1 MKGKINLK
9 KISIIGST
17 GSIGTQ
23 TLEVCDNL
31 QNVQIM
37 GLSANNNVKLA
48 EEQIRKYNPKLFAMV
63 NENAAKE
70 LKVAVSDTDTK
81 VISGEDCMSEIS
93 TMKEIDTVV
102 TSVVGIA
109 GLVPTMN
116 AIKSGVNIALANKE
130 TLVTAGSIVI
140 DAAKDNNV
148 SILPVDSEHS
158 AIFQCIGK
166 HPQSEINRLIITAS
180 GGSFYGKK
188 SDELENVTVKE
199 ALKHPNWSMGQ
210 KITIDSAT
218 LMNKGLEVIE
228 AHWLFNMDYDDI
240 DVVVHRESIIHS
252 LVEFKD
258 KSVLAQLGLPDMKL
272 PIHYALCYPNRVESD
287 VKQLNLW
294 EVGKLTFDKPDYNT
308 FKCLS
313 LAIRAGREGGTMPTV
328 LNGANEVAVELF
340 LKGKIKFN
348 DISRIVENSMNNH
361 KNVLKPNLDDIIYT
375 DKCVREEVYSKWQQ

>member
-1 MKGKINLK
+1 MK

-31 QNVQIM
+31 QDVQIM

-48 EEQIRKYNPKLFAMV
+48 EEQIRKYSPKLFAMV
-63 NENAAKE
+63 NEDAAKA
-70 LKVAVSDTDTK
+70 LKIAVADTDTK
-81 VISGEDCMSEIS
+81 VISGTDCMSEIS
-93 TMKEIDTVV
+93 TMEEIDTVV

-116 AIKSGVNIALANKE
+116 AIEKGVNIALANKE
-130 TLVTAGSIVI
+130 TLVTAGSIVMK
-140 DAAKDNNV
+140 AAADNNV

-158 AIFQCIGK
+158 AIFQCIGN

-188 SDELENVTVKE
+188 AEELENVSVKE
-199 ALKHPNWSMGQ
+199 ALNHPNWSMGQ

-228 AHWLFNMDYDDI
+228 AHWLYGIDYDDI
-240 DVVVHRESIIHS
+240 DVVVHRESIVHS

-258 KSVLAQLGLPDMKL
+258 MSVLAQLGLPDMKL
-272 PIHYALCYPNRVESD
+272 PIHYALCYPHRIPSG

-294 EVGKLTFDKPDYNT
+294 EVGNLTFGKPDYDT
-308 FKCLS
+308 FRCLS
-313 LAIRAGREGGTMPTV
+313 LANKAGREGGTMPTV

-348 DISRIVENSMNNH
+348 DIARIVENAMENH
-361 KNVLKPNLDDIIYT
+361 KNVLNPKLDDIIYT
-375 DKCVREEVYSKWQQ
+375 DKCVREEVYSKC

>member
-1 MKGKINLK
+1 MVLK

-31 QNVQIM
+31 QDVQIM

-48 EEQIRKYNPKLFAMV
+48 EEQIRKYSPKLFAMV
-63 NENAAKE
+63 NEDAAKA
-70 LKVAVSDTDTK
+70 LKIAVADTDTK
-81 VISGEDCMSEIS
+81 VISGTDCMSEIS
-93 TMKEIDTVV
+93 TMEEIDTVV

-116 AIKSGVNIALANKE
+116 AIEKGVNIALANKE
-130 TLVTAGSIVI
+130 TLVTAGSIVMK
-140 DAAKDNNV
+140 AAADNNV

-158 AIFQCIGK
+158 AIFQCIGN

-188 SDELENVTVKE
+188 AEELENVSVKE
-199 ALKHPNWSMGQ
+199 ALNHPNWSMGQ

-228 AHWLFNMDYDDI
+228 AHWLYGIDYDDI
-240 DVVVHRESIIHS
+240 DVVVHRESIVHS

-258 KSVLAQLGLPDMKL
+258 MSVLAQLGLPDMKL
-272 PIHYALCYPNRVESD
+272 PIHYALCYPHRIPSG

-294 EVGKLTFDKPDYNT
+294 EVGNLTFGKPDYDT
-308 FKCLS
+308 FRCLS
-313 LAIRAGREGGTMPTV
+313 LAIKAGREGGTMPTV

-348 DISRIVENSMNNH
+348 DIARIVENAMENH
-361 KNVLKPNLDDIIYT
+361 KNVLNPKLDDIIYT
-375 DKCVREEVYSKWQQ
+375 DKCVREEVYSKC

>member
-1 MKGKINLK
+1 MK

-31 QNVQIM
+31 KNVQIM
-37 GLSANNNVKLA
+37 GLSANNNVNLA
-48 EEQIRKYNPKLFAMV
+48 EEQIRKYRPRLFAMV
-63 NENAAKE
+63 NEDAAKA
-70 LKVAVSDTDTK
+70 LKTAVADTDTK
-81 VISGEDCMSEIS
+81 VISGTDCMSEIS
-93 TMKEIDTVV
+93 TMSEIDTVV

-116 AIKSGVNIALANKE
+116 AIKQGVNIALANKE
-130 TLVTAGSIVI
+130 TLVTAGSIVMKE
-140 DAAKDNNV
+140 AEANNV

-158 AIFQCIGK
+158 AIFQCIGN
-166 HPQSEINRLIITAS
+166 HPKSEINRLIITAS

-188 SDELENVTVKE
+188 MEELENVTVKE
-199 ALKHPNWSMGQ
+199 ALNHPNWSMGQ

-228 AHWLFNMDYDDI
+228 AHWLYDVDYDDI
-240 DVVVHRESIIHS
+240 DVVVHRESIVHS

-258 KSVLAQLGLPDMKL
+258 MSVLAQLGLPDMKL
-272 PIHYALCYPNRVESD
+272 PIHYALCYPKRVPSEI
-287 VKQLNLW
+287 KQLNLW
-294 EVGKLTFDKPDYNT
+294 EVGNLTFAKPDYDT
-308 FKCLS
+308 FRCLS
-313 LAIRAGREGGTMPTV
+313 LAIKAGRIGGTMPTV

-348 DISRIVENSMNNH
+348 DIARIVENAMNNH
-361 KNVLKPNLDDIIYT
+361 KNVLNPELDDIIYT
-375 DKCVREEVYSKWQQ
+375 DKCVREEVYSKC

>member
-1 MKGKINLK
+1 MKGQINLK

-23 TLEVCDNL
+23 TLEVCENL
-31 QNVQIM
+31 QNVQVM

-48 EEQIRKYNPKLFAMV
+48 EEQIRKYKPKLFAMV
-63 NENAAKE
+63 NENSAKE
-70 LKVAVSDTDTK
+70 LEIAVADTDTK
-81 VISGEDCMSEIS
+81 VISGTDWMSEIS
-93 TMKEIDTVV
+93 TMAEIDPVV

-130 TLVTAGSIVI
+130 TLVTAGSIVM
-140 DAAKDNNV
+140 DAAKENNV

-158 AIFQCIGK
+158 AIFQSIGN
-166 HPQSEINRLIITAS
+166 HLQSEINRLIITAS

-188 SDELENVTVKE
+188 ADELENVTVKE
-199 ALKHPNWSMGQ
+199 ALNHPNWSMGQ

-228 AHWLFNMDYDDI
+228 AHWLFGMDYENI

-258 KSVLAQLGLPDMKL
+258 MSVIAQLGLPDMKL
-272 PIHYALCYPNRVESD
+272 PIHYALCYPKRVSSN

-294 EVGKLTFDKPDYNT
+294 DISKLTFDKPDYET

-313 LAIRAGREGGTMPTV
+313 LAIKAGMEGGTMPTV

-348 DISRIVENSMNNH
+348 DIARIVESAMDNH
-361 KNVLKPNLDDIIYT
+361 KNVLKPTLDDIIYT
-375 DKCVREEVYSKWQQ
+375 DRCVREEVYSKC

>member
-1 MKGKINLK
+1 MVLK

-63 NENAAKE
+63 NEDAAKA

-81 VISGEDCMSEIS
+81 VISGTDCMSEIS
-93 TMKEIDTVV
+93 TMPEIDTVV

-130 TLVTAGSIVI
+130 TLVTAGSIVMK
-140 DAAKDNNV
+140 AAEDNNV

-158 AIFQCIGK
+158 AIFQCIGN

-188 SDELENVTVKE
+188 AEELENVSVKE
-199 ALKHPNWSMGQ
+199 ALNHPNWSMGQ

-228 AHWLFNMDYDDI
+228 AHWLYGIDYDNI
-240 DVVVHRESIIHS
+240 DVVVHRESIVHS

-258 KSVLAQLGLPDMKL
+258 MSVIAQLGLPDMKL
-272 PIHYALCYPNRVESD
+272 PIHYALCYPKRVPSK

-294 EVGKLTFDKPDYNT
+294 DVGKLTFGKPDYDT
-308 FKCLS
+308 FRCLS
-313 LAIRAGREGGTMPTV
+313 LAIKAGRAGGTMPTV

-348 DISRIVENSMNNH
+348 DIARIVEKAMKNH
-361 KNVLKPNLDDIIYT
+361 KNVLNPKLDDIIYT
-375 DKCVREEVYSKWQQ
+375 DKCVREEVYSTC

>member
-1 MKGKINLK
+1 MK

-48 EEQIRKYNPKLFAMV
+48 EEQIRKYSPKLFAMV
-63 NENAAKE
+63 NEDAAKA

-81 VISGEDCMSEIS
+81 VISGTDCMSEIS
-93 TMKEIDTVV
+93 TMSEIDTVV

-116 AIKSGVNIALANKE
+116 AIENGVNIALANKE
-130 TLVTAGSIVI
+130 TLVTAGSIVMK
-140 DAAKDNNV
+140 AAEDNNV

-158 AIFQCIGK
+158 AIFQCIGS

-188 SDELENVTVKE
+188 ADELENVSVKE
-199 ALKHPNWSMGQ
+199 ALNHPNWSMGQ

-228 AHWLFNMDYDDI
+228 AHWLYGIDYDNI
-240 DVVVHRESIIHS
+240 DVVVHRESIVHS

-258 KSVLAQLGLPDMKL
+258 MSVLAQLGLPDMKL
-272 PIHYALCYPNRVESD
+272 PIHYALCYPKRVPSN
-287 VKQLNLW
+287 VKPLNLW
-294 EVGKLTFDKPDYNT
+294 EVGNLTFAKPDYDT
-308 FKCLS
+308 FRCLS
-313 LAIRAGREGGTMPTV
+313 LAIKAGREGGTMPTV
-328 LNGANEVAVELF
+328 LNGANEVAVEMF

-348 DISRIVENSMNNH
+348 DIARIVENAMNNH
-361 KNVLKPNLDDIIYT
+361 KNVLNPKLDDIIYT
-375 DKCVREEVYSKWQQ
+375 DKCVREEVYSKC

>member
-1 MKGKINLK
+1 MK

-31 QNVQIM
+31 QDVHIM

-48 EEQIRKYNPKLFAMV
+48 EEQIRKYSPKLFAMV
-63 NENAAKE
+63 NEDAAKA
-70 LKVAVSDTDTK
+70 LKIAVADTDTK
-81 VISGEDCMSEIS
+81 VISGTDCMSEIS
-93 TMKEIDTVV
+93 TMVEIDTVV

-116 AIKSGVNIALANKE
+116 AIEKGVNIALANKE
-130 TLVTAGSIVI
+130 TLVTAGSIVMK
-140 DAAKDNNV
+140 AAADNNV

-158 AIFQCIGK
+158 AIFQCIGN

-188 SDELENVTVKE
+188 AEELENVSVKE
-199 ALKHPNWSMGQ
+199 ALNHPNWSMGQ

-228 AHWLFNMDYDDI
+228 AHWLYGIDYDDI
-240 DVVVHRESIIHS
+240 DVVVHRESIVHS

-258 KSVLAQLGLPDMKL
+258 MSVLAQLGLPDMKL
-272 PIHYALCYPNRVESD
+272 PIHYALCYPHRMPSG

-294 EVGKLTFDKPDYNT
+294 EVGNLTFGKPDYDT
-308 FKCLS
+308 FRCLS
-313 LAIRAGREGGTMPTV
+313 LAIKAGREGGTMPTV

-348 DISRIVENSMNNH
+348 DIARIVENAMENH
-361 KNVLKPNLDDIIYT
+361 KNVLNPKLDDIIYT
-375 DKCVREEVYSKWQQ
+375 DKCVREEVYSKC

>member
-1 MKGKINLK
+1 MK

-31 QNVQIM
+31 QNVQVM

-63 NENAAKE
+63 NEDAAKA

-81 VISGEDCMSEIS
+81 VISGTDCMSEIS
-93 TMKEIDTVV
+93 TMPEIDTVV

-130 TLVTAGSIVI
+130 TLVTAGSIVMK
-140 DAAKDNNV
+140 AAEDNNV

-158 AIFQCIGK
+158 AIFQCIGN

-188 SDELENVTVKE
+188 AEELENVSVKE
-199 ALKHPNWSMGQ
+199 ALNHPNWSMGQ

-228 AHWLFNMDYDDI
+228 AHWLYGIDYDNI
-240 DVVVHRESIIHS
+240 DVVVHRESIVHS

-258 KSVLAQLGLPDMKL
+258 MSVLAQLGLPDMKL
-272 PIHYALCYPNRVESD
+272 PIHYALCYPKRVPSN
-287 VKQLNLW
+287 VKPLNLW
-294 EVGKLTFDKPDYNT
+294 EVGNLTFAKPDYET
-308 FKCLS
+308 FRCLS
-313 LAIRAGREGGTMPTV
+313 LAIKAGREGGTMPTV

-348 DISRIVENSMNNH
+348 DIARIVEKAMENH
-361 KNVLKPNLDDIIYT
+361 KNVLNPKLDDIIYT
-375 DKCVREEVYSKWQQ
+375 DKCVREEVYSTC

>member
-1 MKGKINLK
+1 MKGQIALK

-37 GLSANNNVKLA
+37 GLSANNNIKLA
-48 EEQIRKYNPKLFAMV
+48 EEQIRKYRPKLFAMV
-63 NENAAKE
+63 NEDSAKA
-70 LKVAVSDTDTK
+70 LKLAVLDTDTK
-81 VISGEDCMSEIS
+81 VISGTDCMSEIS
-93 TMKEIDTVV
+93 TMSEIDTVV

-116 AIKSGVNIALANKE
+116 AINSGVNIALANKE

-140 DAAKDNNV
+140 DAAKENNV

-158 AIFQCIGK
+158 AIFQCIGN
-166 HPQSEINRLIITAS
+166 HPQKEINRLIITAS
-180 GGSFYGKK
+180 GGSFYGKTA
-188 SDELENVTVKE
+188 DELENVTVKE
-199 ALKHPNWSMGQ
+199 ALNHPNWSMGQ

-228 AHWLFNMDYDDI
+228 AHWLFGMDYDDI
-240 DVVVHRESIIHS
+240 DVVVHRESIVHS

-258 KSVLAQLGLPDMKL
+258 MSVLAQLGLPDMKL
-272 PIHYALCYPNRVESD
+272 PIHYALCYPERVKSE
-287 VKQLNLW
+287 VKQLKLW
-294 EVGKLTFDKPDYNT
+294 DVGKLTFGKPDYDT
-308 FKCLS
+308 FRCLP
-313 LAIRAGREGGTMPTV
+313 LAIKAGREGGTMPTV

-340 LKGKIKFN
+340 LKGKIRFN
-348 DISRIVENSMNNH
+348 DISRIVESAMNNH
-361 KNVLKPNLDDIIYT
+361 KNVLNPNLDDIIYT
-375 DKCVREEVYSKWQQ
+375 DKCVREEVYSKWQH

>member
-1 MKGKINLK
+1 MK

-63 NENAAKE
+63 NEDAAKA

-81 VISGEDCMSEIS
+81 VISGTDCMSEIS
-93 TMKEIDTVV
+93 TMPEIDTVV

-130 TLVTAGSIVI
+130 TLVTAGSIVMK
-140 DAAKDNNV
+140 AAEDNNV

-158 AIFQCIGK
+158 AIFQCIGN

-188 SDELENVTVKE
+188 AEELENVSVKE
-199 ALKHPNWSMGQ
+199 ALNHPNWSMGQ

-228 AHWLFNMDYDDI
+228 AHWLYGIDYDNI
-240 DVVVHRESIIHS
+240 DVVVHRESIVHS

-258 KSVLAQLGLPDMKL
+258 MSVIAQLGLPDMKL
-272 PIHYALCYPNRVESD
+272 PIHYALCYPKRVPSK

-294 EVGKLTFDKPDYNT
+294 DVGKLTFGKPDYDT
-308 FKCLS
+308 FRCLS
-313 LAIRAGREGGTMPTV
+313 LAIKAGRAGGTMPTV

-348 DISRIVENSMNNH
+348 DIARIVEKAMKNH
-361 KNVLKPNLDDIIYT
+361 KNVLNPKLDDIIYT
-375 DKCVREEVYSKWQQ
+375 DKCVREEVYSTC

>member
-1 MKGKINLK
+1 MK

-31 QNVQIM
+31 QDVQIM

-48 EEQIRKYNPKLFAMV
+48 EEQIRKYSPKLFAMV
-63 NENAAKE
+63 NEDAAKA
-70 LKVAVSDTDTK
+70 LKVAVADTDTK
-81 VISGEDCMSEIS
+81 VISGTDCMSEIS
-93 TMKEIDTVV
+93 TMEEIDTVV

-116 AIKSGVNIALANKE
+116 AIKKGVNIALANKE
-130 TLVTAGSIVI
+130 TLVTAGSIVMKV
-140 DAAKDNNV
+140 AADNNV

-188 SDELENVTVKE
+188 AEELENVSVKE
-199 ALKHPNWSMGQ
+199 ALNHPNWSMGQ

-228 AHWLFNMDYDDI
+228 AHWLYGIDYDNI
-240 DVVVHRESIIHS
+240 DVVVHRESIVHS

-258 KSVLAQLGLPDMKL
+258 MSVLAQLGLPDMKL
-272 PIHYALCYPNRVESD
+272 PIHYALCYPERVPSG

-294 EVGKLTFDKPDYNT
+294 EVGNLTFAKPDYDT
-308 FKCLS
+308 FRCLS
-313 LAIRAGREGGTMPTV
+313 LAIKAGREGGTMPTV

-348 DISRIVENSMNNH
+348 DIARIVENAMENH
-361 KNVLKPNLDDIIYT
+361 KNVLNPNLDDIIYT
-375 DKCVREEVYSKWQQ
+375 DKCVREEVYSKC

>member
-1 MKGKINLK
+1 MK

-31 QNVQIM
+31 KNVQIM
-37 GLSANNNVKLA
+37 GLSANNNIKLA
-48 EEQIRKYNPKLFAMV
+48 EEQIRKYRPKLFAMV
-63 NENAAKE
+63 NEDAANT
-70 LKVAVSDTDTK
+70 LKIAVADTHTK
-81 VISGEDCMSEIS
+81 VISGTDCMSEIS
-93 TMKEIDTVV
+93 TMSEIDTVV

-116 AIKSGVNIALANKE
+116 AIKNGVNIALANKE

-140 DAAKDNNV
+140 DAAKENGV

-158 AIFQCIGK
+158 AIFQCIGN
-166 HPQSEINRLIITAS
+166 HPQSAINRLIITAS

-188 SDELENVTVKE
+188 ADELENVTVKE
-199 ALKHPNWSMGQ
+199 ALNHPNWSMGQ

-228 AHWLFNMDYDDI
+228 AHWLFGVDYDHI
-240 DVVVHRESIIHS
+240 DVVVHRESIVHS

-258 KSVLAQLGLPDMKL
+258 MSVLAQLGLPDMKL
-272 PIHYALCYPNRVESD
+272 PIHYALCYPERIKSD

-294 EVGKLTFDKPDYNT
+294 GVGKLTFGKPDYDT
-308 FKCLS
+308 FRCLS
-313 LAIRAGREGGTMPTV
+313 LAIKAGREGGTMPTV

-348 DISRIVENSMNNH
+348 DISRIVESAMNNH

-375 DKCVREEVYSKWQQ
+375 DKCVREEVYSKWQR

>member
-1 MKGKINLK
+1 MK

-31 QNVQIM
+31 ENVQIM

-63 NENAAKE
+63 NEEAAKS
-70 LKVAVSDTDTK
+70 LKIAVSDTDTK
-81 VISGEDCMSEIS
+81 VISGADCMSEIS

-116 AIKSGVNIALANKE
+116 AINNGVNIALANKE

-140 DAAKDNNV
+140 DAAKKNNV

-158 AIFQCIGK
+158 AIFQSIGNHSK
-166 HPQSEINRLIITAS
+166 NDINRLIITAS
-180 GGSFYGKK
+180 GGSFYGKTA
-188 SDELENVTVKE
+188 DLLENVTVKE
-199 ALKHPNWSMGQ
+199 ALNHPNWSMGQ

-228 AHWLFNMDYDDI
+228 AHWLFDMDYDNI

-258 KSVLAQLGLPDMKL
+258 MSVIAQLGLPDMKL
-272 PIHYALCYPNRVESD
+272 PIHYALCYPERLQSD

-294 EVGKLTFDKPDYNT
+294 DIGKLTFGKPDYDT
-308 FKCLS
+308 FKCLP
-313 LAIRAGREGGTMPTV
+313 LAISAGRQGGTMPTV

-348 DISRIVENSMNNH
+348 DIYRIVENAMNNH
-361 KNVLKPNLDDIIYT
+361 KNVLNPNLDDIINT
-375 DKCVREEVYSKWQQ
+375 DKCVREEVYTKWQH

>member
-1 MKGKINLK
+1 MK

-31 QNVQIM
+31 KNVQIM
-37 GLSANNNVKLA
+37 GLSANNNVNLA
-48 EEQIRKYNPKLFAMV
+48 EEQIRKYRPRLFAMV
-63 NENAAKE
+63 NEDAAKA
-70 LKVAVSDTDTK
+70 LKTAVADTDTK
-81 VISGEDCMSEIS
+81 VISGTDCMSEIS
-93 TMKEIDTVV
+93 TMSEIDTVV

-116 AIKSGVNIALANKE
+116 AIKQGVNIALANKE
-130 TLVTAGSIVI
+130 TLVTAGSIVMKE
-140 DAAKDNNV
+140 AEANNV
-148 SILPVDSEHS
+148 RILQVDSEHS
-158 AIFQCIGK
+158 AIFQCIGN
-166 HPQSEINRLIITAS
+166 HPKSEINRLIITAS

-188 SDELENVTVKE
+188 MEELENVTVKE
-199 ALKHPNWSMGQ
+199 ALNHPNWSMGQ

-228 AHWLFNMDYDDI
+228 AHWLYDVDYDDI
-240 DVVVHRESIIHS
+240 DVVVHRESIVHS

-258 KSVLAQLGLPDMKL
+258 MSVLAQLGLPDMKL
-272 PIHYALCYPNRVESD
+272 PIHYALCYPKRVPSG

-294 EVGKLTFDKPDYNT
+294 EVGNLTFAKPDYDT
-308 FKCLS
+308 FRCLP
-313 LAIRAGREGGTMPTV
+313 LAIKAGRIGGTMPTV

-348 DISRIVENSMNNH
+348 DIARIVENAMNNH
-361 KNVLKPNLDDIIYT
+361 KNVLNPELDDIIYT
-375 DKCVREEVYSKWQQ
+375 DKCVREEVYSKC

>member
-1 MKGKINLK
+1 MK

-63 NENAAKE
+63 NEDAAKA

-81 VISGEDCMSEIS
+81 VISGSDCMSEIS
-93 TMKEIDTVV
+93 TMSEIDTVV

-116 AIKSGVNIALANKE
+116 AIENGVNIALANKE
-130 TLVTAGSIVI
+130 TLVTAGSIVMK
-140 DAAKDNNV
+140 AAEDNNV

-158 AIFQCIGK
+158 AIFQCIGN

-188 SDELENVTVKE
+188 AEELENVSVKE
-199 ALKHPNWSMGQ
+199 ALNHPNWSMGQ

-228 AHWLFNMDYDDI
+228 AHWLYGIDYDNI
-240 DVVVHRESIIHS
+240 DVVVHRESIVHS

-258 KSVLAQLGLPDMKL
+258 MSVLAQLGLPDMKL
-272 PIHYALCYPNRVESD
+272 PIHYALCYPKRVPSN
-287 VKQLNLW
+287 VKPLNLW
-294 EVGKLTFDKPDYNT
+294 EVGNLTFAKPDYDT
-308 FKCLS
+308 FRCLS
-313 LAIRAGREGGTMPTV
+313 LAIKAGREGGTMPTV

-348 DISRIVENSMNNH
+348 DIARIVENAMNNH
-361 KNVLKPNLDDIIYT
+361 KNVLNPKLDDIIYT
-375 DKCVREEVYSKWQQ
+375 DKCVREEVYSKC

>member
-1 MKGKINLK
+1 LK

-63 NENAAKE
+63 NEDAAKA

-81 VISGEDCMSEIS
+81 VISGTDCMSEIS
-93 TMKEIDTVV
+93 TMPEIDTVV

-130 TLVTAGSIVI
+130 TLVTAGSIVMK
-140 DAAKDNNV
+140 AAEDNNV

-158 AIFQCIGK
+158 AIFQCIGN

-188 SDELENVTVKE
+188 AEELENVSVKE
-199 ALKHPNWSMGQ
+199 ALNHPNWSMGQ

-228 AHWLFNMDYDDI
+228 AHWLYGIDYDNI
-240 DVVVHRESIIHS
+240 DVVVHRESIVHS

-258 KSVLAQLGLPDMKL
+258 MSVIAQLGLPDMKL
-272 PIHYALCYPNRVESD
+272 PIHYALCYPKRVPSK

-294 EVGKLTFDKPDYNT
+294 DVGKLTFGKPDYDT
-308 FKCLS
+308 FRCLS
-313 LAIRAGREGGTMPTV
+313 LAIKAGRAGGTMPTV

-348 DISRIVENSMNNH
+348 DIARIVEKAMKNH
-361 KNVLKPNLDDIIYT
+361 KNVLNPNLDDIIYT
-375 DKCVREEVYSKWQQ
+375 DKCVREEVYSTC

>member
-1 MKGKINLK
+1 MKGQIRLK

-31 QNVQIM
+31 QDVQIM

-48 EEQIRKYNPKLFAMV
+48 EEQIRKYSPKLFAMV
-63 NENAAKE
+63 NEDAAKA
-70 LKVAVSDTDTK
+70 LKIAVADTDTK
-81 VISGEDCMSEIS
+81 VISGTDCMSEIS
-93 TMKEIDTVV
+93 TMEEIDTVV

-116 AIKSGVNIALANKE
+116 AIEKGVNIALANKE
-130 TLVTAGSIVI
+130 TLVTAGSIVMK
-140 DAAKDNNV
+140 AAADNNV

-158 AIFQCIGK
+158 AIFQCIGN

-188 SDELENVTVKE
+188 AEELENVSVKE
-199 ALKHPNWSMGQ
+199 ALNHPNWSMGQ

-228 AHWLFNMDYDDI
+228 AHWLYGIDYDDI
-240 DVVVHRESIIHS
+240 DVVVHRESIVHS

-258 KSVLAQLGLPDMKL
+258 MSVLAQLGLPDMKL
-272 PIHYALCYPNRVESD
+272 PIHYALCYPHRIPSG

-294 EVGKLTFDKPDYNT
+294 EVGNLTFGKPDYDT
-308 FKCLS
+308 FRCLS
-313 LAIRAGREGGTMPTV
+313 LAIKAGREGGTMPTV

-348 DISRIVENSMNNH
+348 DIARIVENAMENH
-361 KNVLKPNLDDIIYT
+361 KNVLNPKLDDIIYT
-375 DKCVREEVYSKWQQ
+375 DKCVREEVYSKC

>member
-1 MKGKINLK
+1 MK

-31 QNVQIM
+31 QDVQIM

-48 EEQIRKYNPKLFAMV
+48 EEQIRKYSPKLFAMV
-63 NENAAKE
+63 NEDAAKA
-70 LKVAVSDTDTK
+70 LKIAVADTDTK
-81 VISGEDCMSEIS
+81 VISGTDCMSEIS
-93 TMKEIDTVV
+93 TMEEIDTVV

-116 AIKSGVNIALANKE
+116 AIEKGVNIALANKE
-130 TLVTAGSIVI
+130 TLVTAGSIVMK
-140 DAAKDNNV
+140 AAADNNV

-158 AIFQCIGK
+158 AIFQCIGN

-188 SDELENVTVKE
+188 AEELENVSVKE
-199 ALKHPNWSMGQ
+199 ALNHPNWSMGQ

-228 AHWLFNMDYDDI
+228 AHWLYGIDYDDI
-240 DVVVHRESIIHS
+240 DVVVHRESIVHS

-258 KSVLAQLGLPDMKL
+258 MSVLAQLGLPDMKL
-272 PIHYALCYPNRVESD
+272 PIHYALCYPHRIPSG

-294 EVGKLTFDKPDYNT
+294 EVGNLTFGKPDYDT
-308 FKCLS
+308 FRCLS
-313 LAIRAGREGGTMPTV
+313 LAIKAGREGGTMPTV

-348 DISRIVENSMNNH
+348 DIARIVENAMENH
-361 KNVLKPNLDDIIYT
+361 KNVLNPDLDDIIYT
-375 DKCVREEVYSKWQQ
+375 DKCVREEVYSKC

>member
-1 MKGKINLK
+1 MK
-9 KISIIGST
+9 KISILGST

-23 TLEVCDNL
+23 TLEVCENL
-31 QNVQIM
+31 GNVQVM
-37 GLSANNNVKLA
+37 GLSVNKNIKLA
-48 EEQIRKYNPKLFAMV
+48 EEQIRKFKPKLV
-63 NENAAKE
+63 SVVDEDSAKK

-81 VISGEDCMSEIS
+81 IISGRQSMSEIS
-93 TMKEIDTVV
+93 AMPEIDTVV

-109 GLVPTMN
+109 GLEPTMA

-140 DAAKDNNV
+140 DAAKENNV

-158 AIFQCIGK
+158 AIFQCIGSHSK
-166 HPQSEINRLIITAS
+166 EQINRLIITAS
-180 GGSFYGKK
+180 GGSFYGKTA
-188 SDELENVTVKE
+188 DELENVTVKE
-199 ALKHPNWSMGQ
+199 ALNHPNWSMGQ

-228 AHWLFNMDYDDI
+228 AHWLFDMDYDNI

-258 KSVLAQLGLPDMKL
+258 LSVLAQMGLPDMKL
-272 PIHYALCYPNRVESD
+272 PIHYALCYPHRVPSGI
-287 VKQLNLW
+287 KPLNLW
-294 EVGKLTFDKPDYNT
+294 ELGKLTFAKPDMET
-308 FKCLS
+308 FRCLP
-313 LAIRAGREGGTMPTV
+313 LAIKAGKDGGTMPTV

-348 DISRIVENSMNNH
+348 DIFKIVENALSNH
-361 KNVLKPNLDDIIYT
+361 KNVLNPTLNDIIDT
-375 DKCVREEVYSKWQQ
+375 DRYVREEVYSKWQQ

>member
-1 MKGKINLK
+1 MK

-31 QNVQIM
+31 KNVQIM

-48 EEQIRKYNPKLFAMV
+48 EEQIRNYRPKLFAMV
-63 NENAAKE
+63 NEDSAKK
-70 LKVAVSDTDTK
+70 LKTAVADTDTK
-81 VISGEDCMSEIS
+81 IISGKNCMSEIS

-109 GLVPTMN
+109 GLVPTMDAIN
-116 AIKSGVNIALANKE
+116 AGVNIALANKE
-130 TLVTAGSIVI
+130 TLVTAGSIVM
-140 DAAKDNNV
+140 DAARKNDV

-158 AIFQCIGK
+158 AIFQSIGREK
-166 HPQSEINRLIITAS
+166 SESINRLIITAS

-188 SDELENVTVKE
+188 AEELENVTVKD
-199 ALKHPNWSMGQ
+199 ALNHPNWSMGQ

-228 AHWLFNMDYDDI
+228 AHWLFGMDYDDI
-240 DVVVHRESIIHS
+240 DVVIHRESIVHS

-258 KSVLAQLGLPDMKL
+258 MSVIAQLGLPDMKL
-272 PIHYALCYPNRVESD
+272 PIHYALCYPDRVPSKVE
-287 VKQLNLW
+287 QLNLW
-294 EVGKLTFDKPDYNT
+294 DIGKLTFAKPDYDT

-313 LAIRAGREGGTMPTV
+313 LAIEAGRQEGTMPTV

-348 DISRIVENSMNNH
+348 DISRIVENALNNH

-375 DKCVREEVYSKWQQ
+375 DRCVREEVYSKWQH

>member
-1 MKGKINLK
+1 MK

-31 QNVQIM
+31 RNVQIM
-37 GLSANNNVKLA
+37 GLSANNNVNLA
-48 EEQIRKYNPKLFAMV
+48 EEQIRKYRPKLFAMV
-63 NENAAKE
+63 NEDAAKA
-70 LKVAVSDTDTK
+70 LKIAVSDTATK
-81 VISGEDCMSEIS
+81 IISGTDCMSEIS
-93 TMKEIDTVV
+93 TMSEIDTVV

-116 AIKSGVNIALANKE
+116 AINSGVNIALANKE
-130 TLVTAGSIVI
+130 TLVTAGSIVME
-140 DAAKDNNV
+140 AARKNNV

-158 AIFQCIGK
+158 AIFQCIGS

-188 SDELENVTVKE
+188 AYELENVTVKE
-199 ALKHPNWSMGQ
+199 ALNHPNWSMGQ

-228 AHWLFNMDYDDI
+228 AHWLYGIDYDHI
-240 DVVVHRESIIHS
+240 DVVVHRESIVHS

-258 KSVLAQLGLPDMKL
+258 MSVLAQLGLPDMKL
-272 PIHYALCYPNRVESD
+272 PIHYALCYPHRVTSN
-287 VKQLNLW
+287 VKQLKLW
-294 EVGKLTFDKPDYNT
+294 DVGNLTFGKPDYDT
-308 FKCLS
+308 FRCLS
-313 LAIRAGREGGTMPTV
+313 LAVKAGREGGTMPAV
-328 LNGANEVAVELF
+328 LNGANEVAVEMF

-348 DISRIVENSMNNH
+348 DIARIVESALNHH
-361 KNVLKPNLDDIIYT
+361 KNVLNPELDDIIYT

>member
-1 MKGKINLK
+1 MK

-31 QNVQIM
+31 QDVQIM

-48 EEQIRKYNPKLFAMV
+48 EEQIRKYSPKLFAMV
-63 NENAAKE
+63 NEDAAKA
-70 LKVAVSDTDTK
+70 LKIAVADTDTK
-81 VISGEDCMSEIS
+81 VISGTDCMSEIS
-93 TMKEIDTVV
+93 TMEEIDTVV

-116 AIKSGVNIALANKE
+116 AIEKGVNIALANKE
-130 TLVTAGSIVI
+130 TLVTAGSIVMK
-140 DAAKDNNV
+140 AAADNNV

-158 AIFQCIGK
+158 AIFQCIGN

-188 SDELENVTVKE
+188 AEELENVSVKE
-199 ALKHPNWSMGQ
+199 ALNHPNWSMGQ

-228 AHWLFNMDYDDI
+228 AHWLYGIDYDDI
-240 DVVVHRESIIHS
+240 DVVVHRESIVHS

-258 KSVLAQLGLPDMKL
+258 MSVLAQLGLPDMKL
-272 PIHYALCYPNRVESD
+272 PIHYALCYPHRIPSG

-294 EVGKLTFDKPDYNT
+294 EVGNLTFGKPDYDT
-308 FKCLS
+308 FRCLS
-313 LAIRAGREGGTMPTV
+313 LAIKAGREGGTMPTV

-348 DISRIVENSMNNH
+348 DIARIVENAMENH
-361 KNVLKPNLDDIIYT
+361 KNVLNLKLDDIIYT
-375 DKCVREEVYSKWQQ
+375 DKCVREEVYSKC

>member
-1 MKGKINLK
+1 MKGQINLK

-23 TLEVCDNL
+23 TLEVCENL
-31 QNVQIM
+31 QNVQVM

-48 EEQIRKYNPKLFAMV
+48 EEQIRKYKPKLFAMV
-63 NENAAKE
+63 NENSAKE
-70 LKVAVSDTDTK
+70 LEIAVADTDTK
-81 VISGEDCMSEIS
+81 VISGTDCMSEIS
-93 TMKEIDTVV
+93 TMAEIDTVV

-130 TLVTAGSIVI
+130 TLVTAGSIVM
-140 DAAKDNNV
+140 DTAKENNV

-158 AIFQCIGK
+158 AIFQSIGN
-166 HPQSEINRLIITAS
+166 HLQSEINRLIITAS

-188 SDELENVTVKE
+188 ADELENVTVKE
-199 ALKHPNWSMGQ
+199 ALNHPNWSMGK

-228 AHWLFNMDYDDI
+228 AHWLFGMDYENI

-258 KSVLAQLGLPDMKL
+258 MSVIAQLGLPDMKL
-272 PIHYALCYPNRVESD
+272 PIHYALCYPKRVSSN

-294 EVGKLTFDKPDYNT
+294 DISKLTFDKPDYET

-313 LAIRAGREGGTMPTV
+313 LAIKAGMEGGTMPTV

-348 DISRIVENSMNNH
+348 DIARIVESAMDNH
-361 KNVLKPNLDDIIYT
+361 KNVLKPTLDDIIYT
-375 DKCVREEVYSKWQQ
+375 DRCVREEVYSKC